1 MHRDPLV
8 QAEAQARWLSDSLSE
23 SQFKAFVQPVV
34 VLAGKFIKPFDMKV
48 EGVRVL
54 EPNSLN
60 HFLDRLPERFLK
72 DEVKAVAAAL
82 LSYVRSK
89 AGLSNAKEEP

>member
-1 MHRDPLV
+1 
-8 QAEAQARWLSDSLSE
+8 
-23 SQFKAFVQPVV
+23 
-34 VLAGKFIKPFDMKV
+34 MKV
-48 EGVRVL
+48 AGVRVL

-60 HFLDRLPERFLK
+60 HFLDHLPERFLK
-72 DEVKAVAAAL
+72 DEVKAMAAAL